1 MPLMTC
7 LFPYFTIF
15 VSRYVQIYEHFRNY
29 QRNWKFFTN
38 FYALMETND
47 KLSLLEKAFQDCV
60 VAGKCKNKKQFS
72 ALIGVHYTTLI
83 SAFNGD
89 EKYLT
94 DALIAKVGNFMETLF
109 SPPTNEEIEQEM
121 ILVIPTGARAGTI
134 GDFAASIAAYDCERM
149 VTPIKGADYA
159 MQVTGDSMSP
169 EYPSGSMVII
179 KRINEKAFVEWG
191 KTYVLDTENGAV
203 IKTIRKTDDPEVIEC
218 VSTNPAYQPFTME
231 TKYINGWYRVLMVLS
246 LK

>member
-1 MPLMTC
+1 
-7 LFPYFTIF
+7 
-15 VSRYVQIYEHFRNY
+15 
-29 QRNWKFFTN
+29 
-38 FYALMETND
+38 MERAD
-47 KLSLLEKAFQDCV
+47 KLREAFEFLRFKGIAKTQKEFAELIDIAPNSLSRAM
-60 VAGKCKNKKQFS
+60 
-72 ALIGVHYTTLI
+72 
-83 SAFNGD
+83 NGN
-89 EKYLT
+89 ETYLT
-94 DALIAKVGNFMETLF
+94 DNLMSKVDSLIKYYDT
-109 SPPTNEEIEQEM
+109 PPTEEEINQEM